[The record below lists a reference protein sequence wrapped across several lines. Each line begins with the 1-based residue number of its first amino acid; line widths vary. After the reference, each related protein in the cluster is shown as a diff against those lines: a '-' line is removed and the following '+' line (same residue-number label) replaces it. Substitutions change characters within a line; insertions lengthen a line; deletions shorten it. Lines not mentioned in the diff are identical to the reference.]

1 MRIIDAT
8 NPLPLVARPQ
18 PEGEGGSD
26 AARPGRGGSMVGWG
40 LVGAPLIRE
49 AADACGAGE
58 IHLQGR
64 EWEGREG
71 GGREGKDK

>member
-58 IHLQGR
+58 IH
-64 EWEGREG
+64 
-71 GGREGKDK
+71 